1 MSLAV
6 GIDIG
11 GTKIAAGVVDG
22 SGEIIDS
29 GRVKTPR
36 VGIGSVQSAV
46 VELVQDLQKK
56 HDIDAVGVGAAGFV
70 NQSRSAVLLAPN
82 LGWKD
87 IPLKENLE
95 SRLNLRVVIE
105 NDANV
110 AAWGEFKYGAGRGL
124 SDMVCITVGTGIGG
138 GLVLGGQLFRGGHGV
153 AAEIG
158 HLCIEPGGRLCG
170 CGNRGCWEQYASG
183 NALVREARFL
193 ASERRS
199 EASRLLALGDGTP
212 EGVTGAHVTE
222 AAQAGDPV
230 ALGAFDSVARWLGV
244 GMADLTAV
252 LDPGV
257 FVIGGGVSEA
267 GDLLLGAVKRAY
279 KDSVSGSDVRP
290 IAEVRLAEL
299 GNKAGVVGAAD
310 LTRVD

>member
-11 GTKIAAGVVDG
+11 GTKIAAGVVDDN
-22 SGEIIDS
+22 GEIIDS

-46 VELVQDLQKK
+46 VELVQDLQGK
-56 HDIDAVGVGAAGFV
+56 HEIEAVGVGAAGFV
-70 NQSRSAVLLAPN
+70 NESRSAVLLAPN

-138 GLVLGGQLFRGGHGV
+138 GLVLSDQLFRGSHGV

-158 HLCIEPGGRLCG
+158 HLCVEPGGRLCG

-199 EASRLLALGDGTP
+199 EAARLLALGDGTP
-212 EGVTGAHVTE
+212 EGVTGANVTE

-267 GDLLLGAVKRAY
+267 GDMLLGAVKRAY

-310 LTRVD
+310 LTRV